1 MSNISSIGFVGFGNM
16 ATAIFEGIKQSN
28 IKIPKIY
35 AFRKSEKILPKSVYK
50 LNLDN
55 LLKTADVII
64 LAIKPQQL
72 NEIAAHFKE
81 VDLSKKCIISIMAGT
96 KIKTLTK
103 LNKNL
108 NNIIRVMPNTAASI
122 QESVSIISVK
132 KGTNKEFITFTESIF
147 ESIGSIQK
155 VDEEQMNFA
164 TAMFGSGPAF
174 IYKIMEDLINICNQN
189 KINKKNSEL
198 LIKQLFFGTSK
209 LAQAS
214 NKPIQTLIKEICSPN
229 GTTEAGL
236 KKLKEL
242 NLDISM
248 AQIIDSAE
256 NRAKKL
262 SNE

>member
-1 MSNISSIGFVGFGNM
+1 
-16 ATAIFEGIKQSN
+16 
-28 IKIPKIY
+28 
-35 AFRKSEKILPKSVYK
+35 
-50 LNLDN
+50 
-55 LLKTADVII
+55 
-64 LAIKPQQL
+64 
-72 NEIAAHFKE
+72 
-81 VDLSKKCIISIMAGT
+81 MAGT
-96 KIKTLTK
+96 KIDSLAK
-103 LNKNL
+103 LNKSL
-108 NNIIRVMPNTAASI
+108 SNIIRVMPNTAASI

-132 KGTNKEFITFTESIF
+132 KGTNKKFISFTESIF

-155 VDEEQMNFA
+155 IDEEQMNFA

-189 KINKKNSEL
+189 KINKKNSEQ

-209 LAQAS
+209 LAQSS